1 MEVIISIYSQRGWDP
16 YQIQLLYVRL
26 SNPGTA
32 ELWFE
37 LVSPAA
43 SSSPHTNEDFSHFLW
58 GAFSNAENR
67 ATMWKIPLLDCTHP
81 CLLVFC
87 CRSIEHVFCL
97 LLSALEWVNLEQMN
111 SCLLFLNAASNDA
124 LCMNKGKTWSQ
135 VITPRNMFSVSFLK
149 GWNLRVFLTW
159 SLWPNHRIA
168 QSYYST
174 QPFTKCSGVE
184 QYRIAGLVPDS
195 CST

>member
-1 MEVIISIYSQRGWDP
+1 MKIFHISCEESFLMQRTELPCGR
-16 YQIQLLYVRL
+16 LL
-26 SNPGTA
+26 SWTA
-32 ELWFE
+32 
-37 LVSPAA
+37 
-43 SSSPHTNEDFSHFLW
+43 HI
-58 GAFSNAENR
+58 R
-67 ATMWKIPLLDCTHP
+67 
-81 CLLVFC
+81 VFC

-111 SCLLFLNAASNDA
+111 SCLLFLNAGSNDA

-149 GWNLRVFLTW
+149 GWNLRVFLTR